1 MHRFLQSKI
10 VVGLMAALVLWMG
23 FAVFNIRAERKRTE
37 EQVAN
42 VQAKL
47 EQLKNDNNHLSRVV
61 TYLRNPQYL
70 ARLAREKLNYKTTDE
85 EVVYVYPE
93 EKKATASV
101 GELKVDALG
110 TLEKVKKWWYSLVR
124 NDE

>member
-1 MHRFLQSKI
+1 
-10 VVGLMAALVLWMG
+10 MAALVLWMG